1 MASTNASTAGVTA
14 SLVGACVFGIG
25 RTITNIRS
33 PAKRLNFCSV
43 NYLQLILPDFSLII
57 CGYLICRYTKLDRTV
72 WGQVDSLVYF
82 FLFPVLLFQ
91 SITRY
96 PLQLDAASTF
106 IMSGIS
112 LAICGIALAYS
123 VPHWPFIKKYI
134 DSRDH
139 AGSAQVGFRFN
150 SFIALAVSQKL
161 LGDNGLAYTAILIGI
176 CVPIFNIA
184 AVWPMAKHGQQKFG
198 QELLR
203 NPLIWGTT
211 AGLLANVVGFT
222 VPDWMAP
229 SVSRVGQAG
238 LVLGLMAAGAGMQL
252 SALPRA
258 KVLAI
263 SMLTIRHFAMPVV
276 AFIMAKIW
284 GWTAYRPQPCCY
296 FLHCQQHRPAT
307 FWPPVWATTDPT
319 FRAWSRHPPHSR
331 WSACPSPCHFWPT
344 PSKTSERRACARA
357 AVSRS
362 LAARASCI

>member
-1 MASTNASTAGVTA
+1 
-14 SLVGACVFGIG
+14 
-25 RTITNIRS
+25 
-33 PAKRLNFCSV
+33 V

-284 GWTAYRPQPCCY
+284 GLDSVQTTTLLLFSALPTASTCY
-296 FLHCQQHRPAT
+296 
-307 FWPPVWATTDPT
+307 V
-319 FRAWSRHPPHSR
+319 
-331 WSACPSPCHFWPT
+331 
-344 PSKTSERRACARA
+344 
-357 AVSRS
+357 
-362 LAARASCI
+362 LAARMGYNGPYVSSLVTASTALAVVSLSFALSFLANAI

>member
-1 MASTNASTAGVTA
+1 M
-14 SLVGACVFGIG
+14 
-25 RTITNIRS
+25 
-33 PAKRLNFCSV
+33 

-96 PLQLDAASTF
+96 PLALDAASQF
-106 IMSGIS
+106 MMAGVS

-123 VPHWPFIKKYI
+123 VPYWPFVKKYI
-134 DSRDH
+134 DPRDH

-161 LGDNGLAYTAILIGI
+161 LGDNGLAYTAILIGVS
-176 CVPIFNIA
+176 VPIFNIA
-184 AVWPMAKHGQQKFG
+184 AVWPMAKHSQQHFG
-198 QELLR
+198 RELIR

-211 AGLLANVVGFT
+211 AGLLANIAGFT

-229 SVSRVGQAG
+229 SVTRVGQAG

-258 KVLAI
+258 KVLAA
-263 SMLTIRHFAMPVV
+263 SMLSVRHFAMPVV
-276 AFIMAKIW
+276 AFIMAKMW
-284 GWTAYRPQPCCY
+284 GLDSTQTTTLLLFSALPTASTCY
-296 FLHCQQHRPAT
+296 
-307 FWPPVWATTDPT
+307 V
-319 FRAWSRHPPHSR
+319 
-331 WSACPSPCHFWPT
+331 
-344 PSKTSERRACARA
+344 
-357 AVSRS
+357 
-362 LAARASCI
+362 LAARMGYNGPYVSSLVTVSTAMAVLSLSFSLSFLANAI

>member
-1 MASTNASTAGVTA
+1 
-14 SLVGACVFGIG
+14 
-25 RTITNIRS
+25 
-33 PAKRLNFCSV
+33 
-43 NYLQLILPDFSLII
+43 
-57 CGYLICRYTKLDRTV
+57 
-72 WGQVDSLVYF
+72 
-82 FLFPVLLFQ
+82 
-91 SITRY
+91 
-96 PLQLDAASTF
+96 LDAASTF

-284 GWTAYRPQPCCY
+284 GLDSVQTTTLLLFSALPTASTCY
-296 FLHCQQHRPAT
+296 
-307 FWPPVWATTDPT
+307 V
-319 FRAWSRHPPHSR
+319 
-331 WSACPSPCHFWPT
+331 
-344 PSKTSERRACARA
+344 
-357 AVSRS
+357 
-362 LAARASCI
+362 LAARMGYNGPYVSSLVTASTALAVVSLSFALSFLANAI

>member
-1 MASTNASTAGVTA
+1 MSDVDVSRSGGGFWRMA
-14 SLVGACVFGIG
+14 
-25 RTITNIRS
+25 RTITNINQ
-33 PAKRLNFCSV
+33 PAKRLNLTAV

-96 PLQLDAASTF
+96 PLALDAASQF
-106 IMSGIS
+106 MMAGVS

-123 VPHWPFIKKYI
+123 VPYWPFVKKYI
-134 DSRDH
+134 DPRDH

-161 LGDNGLAYTAILIGI
+161 LGDNGLAYMAILIGVS
-176 CVPIFNIA
+176 VPIFNIA
-184 AVWPMAKHGQQKFG
+184 AVWPMAKHSQQHFG
-198 QELLR
+198 RELIR

-211 AGLLANVVGFT
+211 AGLLANIAGFT

-229 SVSRVGQAG
+229 SVTRVGQAG

-258 KVLAI
+258 KVLAA
-263 SMLTIRHFAMPVV
+263 SMLSVRHFAMPVV
-276 AFIMAKIW
+276 AFIMAKMW
-284 GWTAYRPQPCCY
+284 GLDSTQTTTLLLFSALPTASTCY
-296 FLHCQQHRPAT
+296 
-307 FWPPVWATTDPT
+307 V
-319 FRAWSRHPPHSR
+319 
-331 WSACPSPCHFWPT
+331 
-344 PSKTSERRACARA
+344 
-357 AVSRS
+357 
-362 LAARASCI
+362 LAARMGYNGPYVSSLVTASTAMAVLSLSFALSFLANAI